1 MLKDG
6 KYNGRVG
13 IYAGDNTLRID
24 AIGLEL
30 TAKTL
35 FAF

>member
-1 MLKDG
+1 MLKDE

-13 IYAGDNTLRID
+13 IYAGDDTLCID

-30 TAKTL
+30 TAKGL